1 MILKNDEYY
10 IQNFKLTD
18 LAAEFGTPLYL
29 YDGNIIEEKVKRLKN
44 AFSQIN
50 MKIKYA
56 CKANTNISVLKLMK
70 NLGVELD
77 VVSPQELQ
85 LGLIAGF
92 SPENITF
99 TSSGVGFEEIEESV
113 ENGVIVNI
121 DNLPTLE
128 KFGIKYGSTQPVLI
142 RIRPNVEGGGNQKI
156 STGHKDSKFGIA
168 IEQVEQILALQ
179 KKYNLNI
186 LGIHQHT
193 GSDIKDGST
202 FVEVANVVFEFAKS
216 FKGLKYIDLGGGF
229 KVPYKKGDHETDM
242 EDLGVKLSAAFQNF
256 CKEYGADLELWFE
269 PGKYLVSECGILLAS
284 ANVVKENPG
293 KTLIGLN
300 TGLNHLIRPMMYDAY
315 HKVVN
320 ISNTSDSKQKYNVVG
335 YICETDDIAKDRSL
349 SEARDG
355 DLFAILN
362 AGAYGFTMASN
373 YNSRLKPAEVLIYK
387 NQKHLIRER
396 QTLQDIINK
405 QILIDFNYET

>member
-44 AFSQIN
+44 AFSEIN

-256 CKEYGADLELWFE
+256 CKDYGADLELWFE

-284 ANVVKENPG
+284 TNVVKENPG

-349 SEARDG
+349 SEAKDG
-355 DLFAILN
+355 DIFAILN

>member
-1 MILKNDEYY
+1 MILKNNEYF
-10 IQNFKLTD
+10 IQDFKISD
-18 LAAEFGTPLYL
+18 LAIEYGSPLYV
-29 YDGNIIEEKVKRLKN
+29 YDGNVIEEKVRRLKN
-44 AFSQIN
+44 AFSEIN

-56 CKANTNISVLKLMK
+56 CKANTNISILKLMK

-92 SPENITF
+92 LPDNITF
-99 TSSGVGFEEIEESV
+99 TSSGVGFDEIEDSV

-128 KFGIKYGSTQPVLI
+128 KFGKKYGNTQHVLI

-168 IEQVEQILALQ
+168 IEQVDQILALQ
-179 KKYNLNI
+179 QKYDLNI
-186 LGIHQHT
+186 VGIHQHT

-216 FKGLKYIDLGGGF
+216 FKNLKYIDLGGGF

-242 EDLGVKLSAAFQNF
+242 EDLGEKLSSAFKKF
-256 CKEYGADLELWFE
+256 CEEYGKDLELWFE
-269 PGKYLVSECGILLAS
+269 PGKYLVSECGILLAT

-315 HKVVN
+315 HKVIN
-320 ISNTSDSKQKYNVVG
+320 ISNTSENLQKYNVVG

-349 SEARDG
+349 SAASDG
-355 DLFAILN
+355 DIFAILN

-387 NQKHLIRER
+387 NQKYLIRER

>member
-44 AFSQIN
+44 AFSEIN

-99 TSSGVGFEEIEESV
+99 TSSGVGFEEIVESV

-186 LGIHQHT
+186 VGIHQHT

-256 CKEYGADLELWFE
+256 CKDYGADLELWFE

-284 ANVVKENPG
+284 TNVVKENPG

-349 SEARDG
+349 SEAKDG
-355 DLFAILN
+355 DIFAILN

>member
-405 QILIDFNYET
+405 QILIDFDYET